1 MTMKPNETYR
11 LRRWF
16 PFESEVVA
24 PAGRGMLT
32 PTNRKASTMNDRGIQ
47 FLTSQLPYH
56 GPALFVYFVAGVLSL
71 IYMSRMTLPA
81 LLTLA
86 GVVTMTIATFLSVGM
101 QAFLLQTQSPAIGK
115 TMMVVG
121 IVGSCLRAVGL
132 GLVVAAVFV
141 GRDAAHRADP
151 YLHEE

>member
-1 MTMKPNETYR
+1 M
-11 LRRWF
+11 
-16 PFESEVVA
+16 
-24 PAGRGMLT
+24 
-32 PTNRKASTMNDRGIQ
+32 
-47 FLTSQLPYH
+47 
-56 GPALFVYFVAGVLSL
+56 YFVAGVLSL